1 MMVIIAGQMTM
12 NVVVTG
18 LVAIP
23 IVVIVTELTSRN
35 LNRIPVVLVRKL
47 VVSLMSLAGLFL
59 IFG

>member
-1 MMVIIAGQMTM
+1 MIIIAGQMTM
-12 NVVVTG
+12 NVIVTG

-35 LNRIPVVLVRKL
+35 LKSIPVVLVRKL

>member
-1 MMVIIAGQMTM
+1 MIIIAGQMTM
-12 NVVVTG
+12 NVIVTG